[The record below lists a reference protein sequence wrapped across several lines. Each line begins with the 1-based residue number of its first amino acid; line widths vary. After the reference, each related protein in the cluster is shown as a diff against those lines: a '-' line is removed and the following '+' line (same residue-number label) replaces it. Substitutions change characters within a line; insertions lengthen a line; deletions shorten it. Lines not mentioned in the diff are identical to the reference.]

1 MLLSNLK
8 LTKKMKIEQIK
19 TENGTTIV
27 TLDETGAFVNIDGRN
42 IFLSAETI
50 KAIVKLSKKSKKNK
64 KKSK

>member
-1 MLLSNLK
+1 
-8 LTKKMKIEQIK
+8 MKIEQIK